1 LEGGGLVSDYP
12 IKVNE
17 ASLEQYSFNRSY
29 STSKDDLLNDFY
41 IPALENSLTYD
52 RAAGF
57 FSSGLVALA
66 PLAFSHFI
74 QGGGRIRLI
83 CSPNF
88 SATDIAAIRSDV
100 DLSKISRE
108 QVLQDLA
115 LLTDGKD
122 ESRILA
128 TLLSSL
134 IASEILDLRIA
145 IPTSSRGLFHDKV
158 GVFTDSTRKVSFV
171 GSANETMAAWSGFD
185 NHEQIEVFT
194 SWHNEDTLARTTE
207 HQKLFDELW
216 AGVRRGWKIMDPRDG
231 KGLLN
236 RIVKPINVDIALD
249 QVRER
254 IPRTKSSKNNLQPR
268 SLMPHQ
274 VAVIEDWERHSR
286 RGIISFAT
294 GGGKTLAGIEG
305 IRRWTSDGKSALVL
319 VPSAILH
326 KQWIKEL
333 EIELPDRQIVLL
345 GDGKSLRGRESVI
358 RTALVKH
365 ENELGKIVLS
375 TYAMACK
382 DEFLDLIS
390 NQNATL
396 ICADEVHNIGANETQ
411 NIMRRIQ
418 FGGRIGLSA
427 TPARKG
433 SADETSF
440 IQEYFG
446 ETLKPLFTIK
456 DAIAAKRL
464 VPYNY
469 FFRTVT
475 LLPEEEEDWME
486 LTQRIKKAVAM
497 NKGKFPTDKKEAAI
511 FANLLIKRAAII
523 KGASQK
529 TELAKEVLREK
540 FVEGDR
546 WLVYC
551 QDQFQMGRVKKEL
564 IGAKYPILDYH
575 QAMEGSASRTLE
587 YFTREGGVMLAIKCL
602 DEGVDIPE
610 INRALILASSTN
622 PREYIQRRG
631 RVLRARDNKYSA
643 DIYDVLVLDTN
654 GMLLSSGEAER
665 AIEFAEEAQN
675 SATKIELKILLDKAN
690 EVDYVLDT
698 AQDEQVGE

>member
-1 LEGGGLVSDYP
+1 
-12 IKVNE
+12 
-17 ASLEQYSFNRSY
+17 
-29 STSKDDLLNDFY
+29 LLNDFY
-41 IPALENSLTYD
+41 IPALEHARRYD
-52 RAAGF
+52 RSAGF

-66 PLAFSHFI
+66 PIAFSHFI
-74 QGGGRIRLI
+74 QSGGRIRLI

-88 SATDIAAIRSDV
+88 TATDIAAIKSEV
-100 DLSKISRE
+100 NFSQISRD
-108 QVLQDLA
+108 QVLKDLET
-115 LLTDGKD
+115 LVEGKD
-122 ESRILA
+122 ESRILT

-134 IASEILDLRIA
+134 IAADILDLRIA
-145 IPTSSRGLFHDKV
+145 VPNSSRGLFHDKV
-158 GVFTDSTRKVSFV
+158 GIFTDLNRHVSFV

-194 SWHNEDTLARTTE
+194 SWHNEDTLARTRE

-231 KGLLN
+231 KDLLN
-236 RIVKPINVDIALD
+236 RMVKPIDVDVAIE

-254 IPRTKSSKNNLQPR
+254 IPRKKHSQSKSEQR
-268 SLMPHQ
+268 ELMPHQ
-274 VAVIEDWERHSR
+274 IEVMEDWERHNR
-286 RGIISFAT
+286 RGVISFAT

-305 IRRWTSDGKSALVL
+305 VRRWTSEGKPALCL
-319 VPSAILH
+319 VPSTILH

-333 EIELPDRQIVLL
+333 QMELPDRQIVLL
-345 GDGKSLRGRESVI
+345 GAGNSLKGRESVF
-358 RTALVKH
+358 RTAFSQQ
-365 ENELGKIVLS
+365 NGELGKVILS
-375 TYAMACK
+375 TYSMACRN
-382 DEFLDLIS
+382 EFLDLIS
-390 NQNATL
+390 VEQDTL

-411 NIMRRIQ
+411 NIMHRVQ
-418 FGGRIGLSA
+418 FGARIGLSA

-433 SADETSF
+433 SADETSL

-446 ETLKPLFTIK
+446 ETLHPLFTIK

-475 LLPEEEEDWME
+475 LLPKEEEDWME
-486 LTQRIKKAVAM
+486 LTQKIKKTVAM
-497 NKGKFPTDKKEAAI
+497 NKGKFPTDKKEAAF

-529 TELAKEVLREK
+529 TELAREVLQEK

-551 QDQFQMGRVKKEL
+551 QDQFQMGRVKAEL
-564 IGAKYPILDYH
+564 TGAKYPILDYH
-575 QAMEGSASRTLE
+575 QAMEGDASRTLE
-587 YFTREGGVMLAIKCL
+587 FFTREGGVMLAIKCL

-631 RVLRARDNKYSA
+631 RVLRSRDDKYSA
-643 DIYDVLVLDTN
+643 DIYDVLVLDAN
-654 GMLLSSGEAER
+654 GMLLSPGEAER

-675 SATKIELKILLDKAN
+675 SATKIELKMLLDKTD
-690 EVDYVLDT
+690 EVDYLLDNT
-698 AQDEQVGE
+698 QIEQVGE

>member
-1 LEGGGLVSDYP
+1 VKSTET
-12 IKVNE
+12 
-17 ASLEQYSFNRSY
+17 SLEQHIFRRSY

-41 IPALENSLTYD
+41 IPALENSLKYD

-66 PLAFSHFI
+66 PLAFSRFI

-88 SATDIAAIRSDV
+88 SATDIAAIRSDL
-100 DLSKISRE
+100 DLSQISRE

-115 LLTDGKD
+115 LLTNGKD

-145 IPTSSRGLFHDKV
+145 VPTSSRGLFHDKV
-158 GVFTDSTRKVSFV
+158 GVFTDLTRRISFV

-207 HQKLFDELW
+207 HQKLLDELW

-231 KGLLN
+231 KELLN
-236 RIVKPINVDIALD
+236 RIIKPIDVDVALD

-254 IPRTKSSKNNLQPR
+254 IPRTESPTNNLQPR

-274 VAVIEDWERHSR
+274 VAAIEDWERHNR

-305 IRRWTSDGKSALVL
+305 IRRWTSDGKAALVL
-319 VPSAILH
+319 VPSTILH
-326 KQWIKEL
+326 KQWIKEI
-333 EIELPDRQIVLL
+333 EIELPDRQVILL
-345 GDGKSLRGRESVI
+345 GDGNSLRGRESVI
-358 RTALVKH
+358 RTALTKH

-375 TYAMACK
+375 TYSMACK
-382 DEFLDLIS
+382 NEFLDLIS

-411 NIMRRIQ
+411 NIMQRIQ

-427 TPARKG
+427 TPVRKG
-433 SADETSF
+433 SSDETSL

-446 ETLKPLFTIK
+446 ETLQPLFTIK
-456 DAIAAKRL
+456 DAITAKRL

-469 FFRTVT
+469 YFRTVT
-475 LLPEEEEDWME
+475 LLPEEEEDW
-486 LTQRIKKAVAM
+486 LDLSLKIKKVVAM
-497 NKGKFPTDKKEAAI
+497 NKGKFPASKTESAYFKT
-511 FANLLIKRAAII
+511 LLIKRAAII
-523 KGASQK
+523 KSASQK
-529 TELAKEVLREK
+529 TELAKNVLQEK
-540 FVEGDR
+540 FIEGDR

-551 QDQFQMGRVKKEL
+551 QDQFQMGKVKSEL
-564 IGAKYPILDYH
+564 TSAKYPILDYH
-575 QAMEGSASRTLE
+575 QAMEGDASRTLE
-587 YFTREGGVMLAIKCL
+587 FFTREGGVMLAIKCL

-610 INRALILASSTN
+610 INKALILASSTN

-631 RVLRARDNKYSA
+631 RVLRTREDKYSA

-654 GMLLSSGEAER
+654 GLLLSASEAER
-665 AIEFAEEAQN
+665 AIEFADEAQN
-675 SATKIELKILLDKAN
+675 SATKIELKILLDKVDK
-690 EVDYVLDT
+690 VDYLLDNS
-698 AQDEQVGE
+698 QEKIIGE

>member
-1 LEGGGLVSDYP
+1 METEALSLDAYP
-12 IKVNE
+12 
-17 ASLEQYSFNRSY
+17 FRRSY

-41 IPALENSLTYD
+41 VPALGHSVRYD
-52 RAAGF
+52 RSAGF

-74 QGGGRIRLI
+74 ESGGKIRLI

-88 SATDIAAIRSDV
+88 TATDIAAIRSESDV
-100 DLSKISRE
+100 SSISRE
-108 QVLQDLA
+108 QVLKDLES
-115 LLTDGKD
+115 LVDGKD

-134 IASEILDLRIA
+134 ISAEILDLRIA
-145 IPTSSRGLFHDKV
+145 IPNSSRGLFHDKV
-158 GVFTDSTRKVSFV
+158 GIFTDSNRQVSFV

-194 SWHNEDTLARTTE
+194 SWHNEDTLARTRE
-207 HQKLFDELW
+207 HQKLFNELW

-231 KGLLN
+231 KDLLN
-236 RIVKPINVDIALD
+236 RMVKPVDVDVALD
-249 QVRER
+249 QVREH
-254 IPRTKSSKNNLQPR
+254 IPRTRNSQGKSQSR

-274 VAVIEDWERHSR
+274 IEVMEDWERHNR
-286 RGIISFAT
+286 RGVISFAT

-305 IRRWTSDGKSALVL
+305 VRRWTSEGKPALCL
-319 VPSAILH
+319 VPSTILH

-333 EIELPDRQIVLL
+333 QMELPDRQLVLL
-345 GDGKSLRGRESVI
+345 GAGNSLKGRESVF
-358 RTALVKH
+358 RSAFTLQPGD
-365 ENELGKIVLS
+365 LGKIVLS
-375 TYAMACK
+375 TYSMACK
-382 DEFLDLIS
+382 NEFLDLIS
-390 NQNATL
+390 DETNAL

-418 FGGRIGLSA
+418 FEARIGLSA

-433 SADETSF
+433 SADETSA
-440 IQEYFG
+440 IQDYFG
-446 ETLKPLFTIK
+446 ETLQPLFTIK

-469 FFRTVT
+469 FFRTVS

-486 LTQRIKKAVAM
+486 LTLKIKKTIAM
-497 NKGKFPTDKKEAAI
+497 NKGKFPTDKAEAA
-511 FANLLIKRAAII
+511 FFQNLLIKRAAII

-529 TELAKEVLREK
+529 TELAKNVLQEK
-540 FVEGDR
+540 FAKGDR

-551 QDQFQMGRVKKEL
+551 QDQFQMARVKEQL
-564 IGAKYPILDYH
+564 VGANYPILDYH
-575 QAMEGSASRTLE
+575 QAMEGDASRTLE

-610 INRALILASSTN
+610 INKALILASSTN

-631 RVLRARDNKYSA
+631 RVLRARDDKYSA
-643 DIYDVLVLDTN
+643 DIYDVLVLDGN

-675 SATKIELKILLDKAN
+675 SATRIELKMLLEKAN
-690 EVDYVLDT
+690 ELEYLVDN
-698 AQDEQVGE
+698 AQIEQVGE

>member
-1 LEGGGLVSDYP
+1 VETESQSLDAYP
-12 IKVNE
+12 
-17 ASLEQYSFNRSY
+17 FRRSY

-41 IPALENSLTYD
+41 VPALGHSVLYD
-52 RAAGF
+52 RSAGF

-74 QGGGRIRLI
+74 EGGGKIRLI

-88 SATDIAAIRSDV
+88 TATDIAAIRSE
-100 DLSKISRE
+100 SEISSISRE
-108 QVLQDLA
+108 QVLKDLES
-115 LLTDGKD
+115 LVEGKD

-134 IASEILDLRIA
+134 ISANILDLRIA
-145 IPTSSRGLFHDKV
+145 IPNSSRGLFHDKV
-158 GVFTDSTRKVSFV
+158 GIFTDLNRHVSFV

-194 SWHNEDTLARTTE
+194 SWHNEDTLARTRE

-231 KGLLN
+231 KDLLN
-236 RIVKPINVDIALD
+236 RMVKPVDVDVALD
-249 QVRER
+249 QVREH
-254 IPRTKSSKNNLQPR
+254 IPRTKSSQGKSQSR

-274 VAVIEDWERHSR
+274 IEVMEDWERHNR
-286 RGIISFAT
+286 RGVIAFAT

-305 IRRWTSDGKSALVL
+305 VRRWTSEGKPALVL
-319 VPSAILH
+319 VPSLILH

-333 EIELPDRQIVLL
+333 EMELPDRQIILL
-345 GDGKSLRGRESVI
+345 GAGNSLRGRESI
-358 RTALVKH
+358 FRTALSKQS
-365 ENELGKIVLS
+365 EGLGKIVLS
-375 TYAMACK
+375 TYSMACK
-382 DEFLDLIS
+382 DALLDLIS
-390 NQNATL
+390 VEEQTL

-433 SADETSF
+433 SADETSL

-446 ETLKPLFTIK
+446 TTLQPLFTIR

-475 LLPEEEEDWME
+475 LLPDEEEDYMA
-486 LTQRIKKAVAM
+486 LTIKIKKTVAM
-497 NKGKFPTDKKEAAI
+497 NKGKFPTDKKEAA
-511 FANLLIKRAAII
+511 FFQNLLIKRAAII
-523 KGASQK
+523 KGASLK
-529 TELAKEVLREK
+529 SDLARDVLQEK

-551 QDQFQMGRVKKEL
+551 QDQFQMGRVKDEL
-564 IGAKYPILDYH
+564 TGAKYPILDYH
-575 QAMEGSASRTLE
+575 QAMEGDASRTLE

-631 RVLRARDNKYSA
+631 RVLRARDDKYSA
-643 DIYDVLVLDTN
+643 DIYDVLVLDAN

-665 AIEFAEEAQN
+665 AMEFAEEAQN
-675 SATKIELKILLDKAN
+675 SATRIELRMLLDKTN
-690 EVDYVLDT
+690 EVDYVLDN
-698 AQDEQVGE
+698 ASNEQAGE

>member
-1 LEGGGLVSDYP
+1 METESQSLDAYP
-12 IKVNE
+12 
-17 ASLEQYSFNRSY
+17 FRRSY

-41 IPALENSLTYD
+41 VPALGHSVLYD
-52 RAAGF
+52 RSAGF

-74 QGGGRIRLI
+74 EGGGKIRLI

-88 SATDIAAIRSDV
+88 TATDIAAIRSE
-100 DLSKISRE
+100 SEISSISRE
-108 QVLQDLA
+108 QVLKDLES
-115 LLTDGKD
+115 LVEGKD

-134 IASEILDLRIA
+134 ISANILDLRIA
-145 IPTSSRGLFHDKV
+145 IPNSSRGLFHDKV
-158 GVFTDSTRKVSFV
+158 GIFTDLNRHVSFV

-194 SWHNEDTLARTTE
+194 SWHNEDTLARTRE

-231 KGLLN
+231 KDLLN
-236 RIVKPINVDIALD
+236 RMVKPVDVDVALD
-249 QVRER
+249 QVREH
-254 IPRTKSSKNNLQPR
+254 IPRTKSSQGKSQSR

-274 VAVIEDWERHSR
+274 IEVMEDWERHNR
-286 RGIISFAT
+286 RGVIAFAT

-305 IRRWTSDGKSALVL
+305 VRRWTSEGKPALVL
-319 VPSAILH
+319 VPSLILH

-333 EIELPDRQIVLL
+333 EMELPDRQIILL
-345 GDGKSLRGRESVI
+345 GAGNSLRGRESI
-358 RTALVKH
+358 FRTALSKQS
-365 ENELGKIVLS
+365 EGLGKIVLS
-375 TYAMACK
+375 TYSMACK
-382 DEFLDLIS
+382 DALLDLIS
-390 NQNATL
+390 VEEQTL

-433 SADETSF
+433 SADETSL

-446 ETLKPLFTIK
+446 TTLQPLFTIR

-475 LLPEEEEDWME
+475 LLPDEEEDYMA
-486 LTQRIKKAVAM
+486 LTIKIKKTVAM
-497 NKGKFPTDKKEAAI
+497 NKGKFPTDKKEAA
-511 FANLLIKRAAII
+511 FFQNLLIKRAAII
-523 KGASQK
+523 KGASLK
-529 TELAKEVLREK
+529 SDLARDVLQEK

-551 QDQFQMGRVKKEL
+551 QDQFQMGRVKDEL
-564 IGAKYPILDYH
+564 TGAKYPILDYH
-575 QAMEGSASRTLE
+575 QAMEGDASRTLE

-631 RVLRARDNKYSA
+631 RVLRARDDKYSA
-643 DIYDVLVLDTN
+643 DIYDVLVLDAN

-665 AIEFAEEAQN
+665 AMEFAEEAQN
-675 SATKIELKILLDKAN
+675 SATRIELRMLLDKTN
-690 EVDYVLDT
+690 EVDYVLDN
-698 AQDEQVGE
+698 ASNEQAGE

>member
-1 LEGGGLVSDYP
+1 METEAQSLDAYP
-12 IKVNE
+12 
-17 ASLEQYSFNRSY
+17 FRRSY

-41 IPALENSLTYD
+41 IPALEHSRRYD
-52 RAAGF
+52 RSAGF

-66 PLAFSHFI
+66 PIAFSHFI

-88 SATDIAAIRSDV
+88 SATDIAAIKSEV
-100 DLSKISRE
+100 DFSQISRD
-108 QVLQDLA
+108 QVLKDLET
-115 LLTDGKD
+115 LVEGRD

-134 IASEILDLRIA
+134 IAADILDLRIA
-145 IPTSSRGLFHDKV
+145 VPNSSRGLFHDKV
-158 GVFTDSTRKVSFV
+158 GIFTDLNRHVSFV

-194 SWHNEDTLARTTE
+194 SWHNEDTLARTRE

-231 KGLLN
+231 KDLLN
-236 RIVKPINVDIALD
+236 RMVKPIDVDVAIE

-254 IPRTKSSKNNLQPR
+254 IPRKKNSQIKSEQR
-268 SLMPHQ
+268 ALMPHQ
-274 VAVIEDWERHSR
+274 IEVMEDWERHNR
-286 RGIISFAT
+286 RGVIAFAT

-305 IRRWTSDGKSALVL
+305 VRRWTSEGKPALVL
-319 VPSAILH
+319 VPSIILH

-333 EIELPDRQIVLL
+333 EMELPDRQIILL
-345 GDGKSLRGRESVI
+345 GAGNSLRGRESI
-358 RTALVKH
+358 FRTALSQQSG
-365 ENELGKIVLS
+365 ELGKIVLS
-375 TYAMACK
+375 TYSMACK
-382 DEFLDLIS
+382 DALLDLIS
-390 NQNATL
+390 VEEETL

-433 SADETSF
+433 SADETSV

-446 ETLKPLFTIK
+446 TTLQPLFTIR

-475 LLPEEEEDWME
+475 LLPEEEEHYTE
-486 LTQRIKKAVAM
+486 LTIKIKKTVAM
-497 NKGKFPTDKKEAAI
+497 NKGKFPTDKKEAA
-511 FANLLIKRAAII
+511 FFQNLLIKRAAII

-529 TELAKEVLREK
+529 SDLARDVLQEK
-540 FVEGDR
+540 FVAGDR

-551 QDQFQMGRVKKEL
+551 QDQFQMGRVKEEL

-575 QAMEGSASRTLE
+575 QAMKGDASRTLE
-587 YFTREGGVMLAIKCL
+587 FFTREGGVMLAIKCL

-631 RVLRARDNKYSA
+631 RVLRARDDKYSA
-643 DIYDVLVLDTN
+643 DIYDVLVLDAN

-665 AIEFAEEAQN
+665 AIEFADEAQN
-675 SATKIELKILLDKAN
+675 SATKIELRMLLDKTN
-690 EVDYVLDT
+690 EVDYVLDN
-698 AQDEQVGE
+698 ASNEQVGE

>member
-1 LEGGGLVSDYP
+1 VVETENRSLDAYP
-12 IKVNE
+12 
-17 ASLEQYSFNRSY
+17 FRRSY

-41 IPALENSLTYD
+41 IPALEHARRYD
-52 RAAGF
+52 RSAGF

-66 PLAFSHFI
+66 PIAFSHFI
-74 QGGGRIRLI
+74 QSGGRIRLI

-88 SATDIAAIRSDV
+88 TATDIAAIKSEV
-100 DLSKISRE
+100 NFSQISRD
-108 QVLQDLA
+108 QVLKDLET
-115 LLTDGKD
+115 LVEGKD
-122 ESRILA
+122 ESRILT

-134 IASEILDLRIA
+134 IAADILDLRIA
-145 IPTSSRGLFHDKV
+145 VPNSSRGLFHDKV
-158 GVFTDSTRKVSFV
+158 GIFTDLNRHVSFV

-194 SWHNEDTLARTTE
+194 SWHNEDTLARTRE

-231 KGLLN
+231 KDLLN
-236 RIVKPINVDIALD
+236 RMVKPIDVDVAIE

-254 IPRTKSSKNNLQPR
+254 IPRKKHSQSKSEQR
-268 SLMPHQ
+268 ELMPHQ
-274 VAVIEDWERHSR
+274 IEVMEDWERHNR
-286 RGIISFAT
+286 RGVISFAT

-305 IRRWTSDGKSALVL
+305 VRRWTSEGKPALCL
-319 VPSAILH
+319 VPSTILH

-333 EIELPDRQIVLL
+333 QMELPDRQIVLL
-345 GDGKSLRGRESVI
+345 GAGNSLKGRESVF
-358 RTALVKH
+358 RTAFSQQ
-365 ENELGKIVLS
+365 NGELGKVILS
-375 TYAMACK
+375 TYSMACRN
-382 DEFLDLIS
+382 EFLDLIS
-390 NQNATL
+390 VEQDTL

-411 NIMRRIQ
+411 NIMHRVQ
-418 FGGRIGLSA
+418 FGARIGLSA

-433 SADETSF
+433 SADETSL

-446 ETLKPLFTIK
+446 ETLHPLFTIK

-475 LLPEEEEDWME
+475 LLPKEEEDWME
-486 LTQRIKKAVAM
+486 LTQKIKKTVAM
-497 NKGKFPTDKKEAAI
+497 NKGKFPTDKKEAAF

-529 TELAKEVLREK
+529 TELAREVLQEK

-551 QDQFQMGRVKKEL
+551 QDQFQMGRVKAEL
-564 IGAKYPILDYH
+564 TGAKYPILDYH
-575 QAMEGSASRTLE
+575 QAMEGDASRTLE
-587 YFTREGGVMLAIKCL
+587 FFTREGGVMLAIKCL

-631 RVLRARDNKYSA
+631 RVLRSRDDKYSA
-643 DIYDVLVLDTN
+643 DIYDVLVLDAN
-654 GMLLSSGEAER
+654 GMLLSPGEAER

-675 SATKIELKILLDKAN
+675 SATKIELKMLLDKTD
-690 EVDYVLDT
+690 EVDYLLDNT
-698 AQDEQVGE
+698 QIEQVGE

>member
-1 LEGGGLVSDYP
+1 MK
-12 IKVNE
+12 INE
-17 ASLEQYSFNRSY
+17 ASLEHHGFNRSY

-41 IPALENSLTYD
+41 IPALENSLKYD

-88 SATDIAAIRSDV
+88 SATDIAAIKSEV

-145 IPTSSRGLFHDKV
+145 IPQSSRGLFHDKV
-158 GVFTDSTRKVSFV
+158 GVFTDLTRKVSFV

-216 AGVRRGWKIMDPRDG
+216 AGVRRGWKIMNPSDG
-231 KGLLN
+231 KELLN
-236 RIVKPINVDIALD
+236 RMIKPVDVDVALD
-249 QVRER
+249 QIRER
-254 IPRTKSSKNNLQPR
+254 IPRAKSSKNNPQPR
-268 SLMPHQ
+268 SLMSHQ
-274 VAVIEDWERHSR
+274 VAVMEDWERHNR
-286 RGIISFAT
+286 QGIISFAT

-305 IRRWTSDGKSALVL
+305 IRRWTSDGKAALVL
-319 VPSAILH
+319 VPSTILH

-345 GDGKSLRGRESVI
+345 GAGKSLRGRESVI
-358 RTALVKH
+358 RTAFAKQ

-382 DEFLDLIS
+382 NEFLDLIS
-390 NQNATL
+390 NQNASL
-396 ICADEVHNIGANETQ
+396 ICADEVHNIGANEAQ

-427 TPARKG
+427 TPVRKG
-433 SADETSF
+433 ASDETSL

-446 ETLKPLFTIK
+446 ETLQPLFTIK
-456 DAIAAKRL
+456 DAIDAKRL

-469 FFRTVT
+469 YFRTVT
-475 LLPEEEEDWME
+475 LLPEEEEDWND
-486 LTQRIKKAVAM
+486 LSLKIKKIVAI
-497 NKGKFPTDKKEAAI
+497 NKGKFPTNKNESTHFKT
-511 FANLLIKRAAII
+511 LLIKRAAII
-523 KGASQK
+523 KSASQK
-529 TELAKEVLREK
+529 IDLAKNVLQEK
-540 FVEGDR
+540 FIEGDR

-551 QDQFQMGRVKKEL
+551 QDQFQMGKVKAEL

-575 QAMEGSASRTLE
+575 QAMEGDASRTLE
-587 YFTREGGVMLAIKCL
+587 FFTREGGVMLAIKCL

-610 INRALILASSTN
+610 INKALILASSTN

-631 RVLRARDNKYSA
+631 RVLRTREDKYSA

-654 GMLLSSGEAER
+654 GILLSASEAER
-665 AIEFAEEAQN
+665 AIEFAEQAQN
-675 SATKIELKILLDKAN
+675 SATKIELKILLDK
-690 EVDYVLDT
+690 VDKIDYLLDNSQEKT
-698 AQDEQVGE
+698 IGE

>member
-1 LEGGGLVSDYP
+1 MVETENRSLDAYP
-12 IKVNE
+12 
-17 ASLEQYSFNRSY
+17 FRRSY

-41 IPALENSLTYD
+41 IPALEHARRYD
-52 RAAGF
+52 RSAGF

-66 PLAFSHFI
+66 PIAFSHFI
-74 QGGGRIRLI
+74 QSGGRIRLI

-88 SATDIAAIRSDV
+88 TATDIAAIKSEV
-100 DLSKISRE
+100 NFSQISRD
-108 QVLQDLA
+108 QVLKDLET
-115 LLTDGKD
+115 LVEGKD
-122 ESRILA
+122 ESRILT

-134 IASEILDLRIA
+134 IAADILDLRIA
-145 IPTSSRGLFHDKV
+145 VPNSSRGLFHDKV
-158 GVFTDSTRKVSFV
+158 GIFTDLNRHVSFV

-194 SWHNEDTLARTTE
+194 SWHNEDTLARTRE

-231 KGLLN
+231 KDLLN
-236 RIVKPINVDIALD
+236 RMVKPIDVDVAIE

-254 IPRTKSSKNNLQPR
+254 IPRKKHSQSKSEQR
-268 SLMPHQ
+268 ELMPHQ
-274 VAVIEDWERHSR
+274 IEVMEDWERHNR
-286 RGIISFAT
+286 RGVISFAT

-305 IRRWTSDGKSALVL
+305 VRRWTSEGKPALCL
-319 VPSAILH
+319 VPSTILH

-333 EIELPDRQIVLL
+333 QMELPDRQIVLL
-345 GDGKSLRGRESVI
+345 GAGNSLKGRESVF
-358 RTALVKH
+358 RTAFSQQ
-365 ENELGKIVLS
+365 NGELGKVILS
-375 TYAMACK
+375 TYSMACRN
-382 DEFLDLIS
+382 EFLDLIS
-390 NQNATL
+390 VEQDTL

-411 NIMRRIQ
+411 NIMHRVQ
-418 FGGRIGLSA
+418 FGARIGLSA

-433 SADETSF
+433 SADETSL

-446 ETLKPLFTIK
+446 ETLHPLFTIK

-475 LLPEEEEDWME
+475 LLPKEEEDWME
-486 LTQRIKKAVAM
+486 LTQKIKKTVAM
-497 NKGKFPTDKKEAAI
+497 NKGKFPTDKKEAAF

-529 TELAKEVLREK
+529 TELAREVLQEK

-551 QDQFQMGRVKKEL
+551 QDQFQMGRVKAEL
-564 IGAKYPILDYH
+564 TGAKYPILDYH
-575 QAMEGSASRTLE
+575 QAMEGDASRTLE
-587 YFTREGGVMLAIKCL
+587 FFTREGGVMLAIKCL

-631 RVLRARDNKYSA
+631 RVLRSRDDKYSA
-643 DIYDVLVLDTN
+643 DIYDVLVLDAN
-654 GMLLSSGEAER
+654 GMLLSPGEAER

-675 SATKIELKILLDKAN
+675 SATKIELKMLLDKTD
-690 EVDYVLDT
+690 EVDYLLDNT
-698 AQDEQVGE
+698 QIEQVGE

>member
-1 LEGGGLVSDYP
+1 VETESQSLDAYP
-12 IKVNE
+12 
-17 ASLEQYSFNRSY
+17 FRRSY

-41 IPALENSLTYD
+41 VPALGHSVLYD
-52 RAAGF
+52 RSAGF

-74 QGGGRIRLI
+74 EGGGKIRLI

-88 SATDIAAIRSDV
+88 TATDIAAIRSE
-100 DLSKISRE
+100 SEISSISRE
-108 QVLQDLA
+108 QVLKDLES
-115 LLTDGKD
+115 LVEGKD

-134 IASEILDLRIA
+134 ISANILDLRIA
-145 IPTSSRGLFHDKV
+145 IPNSSRGLFHDKV
-158 GVFTDSTRKVSFV
+158 GIFTDLNRHVSFV

-194 SWHNEDTLARTTE
+194 SWHNEDTLARTRE

-231 KGLLN
+231 KDLLN
-236 RIVKPINVDIALD
+236 RMVKPVDVDVALD
-249 QVRER
+249 QVREH
-254 IPRTKSSKNNLQPR
+254 IPRTKSSQGKSQSR

-274 VAVIEDWERHSR
+274 IEVMEDWERHNR
-286 RGIISFAT
+286 RGVIAFAT

-305 IRRWTSDGKSALVL
+305 VRRWTSEGKPALVL
-319 VPSAILH
+319 VPSLILH

-333 EIELPDRQIVLL
+333 EMELPDRQIILL
-345 GDGKSLRGRESVI
+345 GAGNSLRGRESI
-358 RTALVKH
+358 FRTALSKQSGG
-365 ENELGKIVLS
+365 LGKIVLS
-375 TYAMACK
+375 TYSMACK
-382 DEFLDLIS
+382 DALLDLIS
-390 NQNATL
+390 VEEQTL

-433 SADETSF
+433 SADETSL

-446 ETLKPLFTIK
+446 TTLQPLFTIR

-475 LLPEEEEDWME
+475 LLPDEEEDYMA
-486 LTQRIKKAVAM
+486 LTIKIKKTVAM
-497 NKGKFPTDKKEAAI
+497 NKGKFPTDKKEAA
-511 FANLLIKRAAII
+511 FFQNLLIKRAAII
-523 KGASQK
+523 KGASLK
-529 TELAKEVLREK
+529 SDLARDVLQEK

-551 QDQFQMGRVKKEL
+551 QDQFQMGRVKDEL
-564 IGAKYPILDYH
+564 TGAKYPILDYH
-575 QAMEGSASRTLE
+575 QAMEGDASRTLE

-631 RVLRARDNKYSA
+631 RVLRARDDKYSA
-643 DIYDVLVLDTN
+643 DIYDVLVLDAN

-665 AIEFAEEAQN
+665 AMEFAEEAQN
-675 SATKIELKILLDKAN
+675 SATRIELRMLLDKTN
-690 EVDYVLDT
+690 EVDYVLDN
-698 AQDEQVGE
+698 ASNEQAGE

>member
-1 LEGGGLVSDYP
+1 M
-12 IKVNE
+12 KVNS
-17 ASLEQYSFNRSY
+17 ASLEQISFNRSY

-41 IPALENSLTYD
+41 IPALENSLKYD

-88 SATDIAAIRSDV
+88 STTDILAIKSEV
-100 DLSKISRE
+100 DLSEISRE

-115 LLTDGKD
+115 LLRDGKD
-122 ESRILA
+122 ESRILG

-134 IASEILDLRIA
+134 IASDVLDLRIA
-145 IPTSSRGLFHDKV
+145 IPQSSRGLFHDKV

-207 HQKLFDELW
+207 HQKLFNELW

-231 KGLLN
+231 KELLN
-236 RIVKPINVDIALD
+236 RIIKPVDVDVALD
-249 QVRER
+249 QVKKR
-254 IPRTKSSKNNLQPR
+254 ISHTKSSKNNQKPR
-268 SLMPHQ
+268 TLMSHQ
-274 VAVIEDWERHSR
+274 VAVMEDWERHNR
-286 RGIISFAT
+286 QGIISFAT

-305 IRRWTSDGKSALVL
+305 IRRWTSDGKAALVL
-319 VPSAILH
+319 VPTTILH

-345 GDGKSLRGRESVI
+345 GAGKSLRGRESLI
-358 RTALVKH
+358 RTAFIKQ
-365 ENELGKIVLS
+365 ENALGKIILS
-375 TYAMACK
+375 TYAMASK
-382 DEFLDLIS
+382 NEFLDLIS
-390 NQNATL
+390 GPNTSL
-396 ICADEVHNIGANETQ
+396 ICADEVHNIGANEAQ
-411 NIMRRIQ
+411 NIMRRVQ

-427 TPARKG
+427 TPVRKG
-433 SADETSF
+433 SSEETSL
-440 IQEYFG
+440 IQKYFG
-446 ETLKPLFTIK
+446 ETLQPLFTIK

-475 LLPEEEEDWME
+475 LLPEEEEDWKD
-486 LTQRIKKAVAM
+486 LSLKIKKIVAI
-497 NKGKFPTDKKEAAI
+497 NNGKFPTQKNESAYFKT
-511 FANLLIKRAAII
+511 LLIKRAAII
-523 KGASQK
+523 KSASQK
-529 TELAKEVLREK
+529 IELAKNVLQEK
-540 FVEGDR
+540 FIEGDR

-551 QDQFQMGRVKKEL
+551 QDQFQMAKVKTEL
-564 IGAKYPILDYH
+564 IGANYPILDYH
-575 QAMEGSASRTLE
+575 QAMEGDASRTLE
-587 YFTREGGVMLAIKCL
+587 FFTREGGVMLAIKCL

-610 INRALILASSTN
+610 INKALILASSTN

-631 RVLRARDNKYSA
+631 RVLRTRDGKYSA
-643 DIYDVLVLDTN
+643 DIYDVLVLDTL
-654 GMLLSSGEAER
+654 GTLLSASEAER

-675 SATKIELKILLDKAN
+675 SATKIELQILLDKTDIV
-690 EVDYVLDT
+690 EVVLENS
-698 AQDEQVGE
+698 QEKLIGE

>member
-1 LEGGGLVSDYP
+1 MK
-12 IKVNE
+12 INE
-17 ASLEQYSFNRSY
+17 ASLEHYSFNRSY

-41 IPALENSLTYD
+41 IPALENSLKYD

-88 SATDIAAIRSDV
+88 SATDIAAIKNEV
-100 DLSKISRE
+100 DLSEISRE

-134 IASEILDLRIA
+134 IASDILDLRIA
-145 IPTSSRGLFHDKV
+145 IPQSSRGLFHDKV
-158 GVFTDSTRKVSFV
+158 GVFTDLTRKVSFV

-216 AGVRRGWKIMDPRDG
+216 AGVRRGWKIMNPRDG
-231 KGLLN
+231 KELLN
-236 RIVKPINVDIALD
+236 RMIKPVDVDVALD

-254 IPRTKSSKNNLQPR
+254 IPRAKSSRNNPQPR

-274 VAVIEDWERHSR
+274 VAVMEDWERHNR
-286 RGIISFAT
+286 QGIISFAT

-305 IRRWTSDGKSALVL
+305 IRRWTSDGKAALVL
-319 VPSAILH
+319 VPSTILH

-345 GDGKSLRGRESVI
+345 GAGKSLRGRESVI
-358 RTALVKH
+358 RTAFTRQ
-365 ENELGKIVLS
+365 ENELGKIILS

-382 DEFLDLIS
+382 NEFLDLIS
-390 NQNATL
+390 NQNASL
-396 ICADEVHNIGANETQ
+396 ICADEVHNIGANEAQ

-427 TPARKG
+427 TPGRKG
-433 SADETSF
+433 ASDETSL

-446 ETLKPLFTIK
+446 ETLQPLFTIK

-469 FFRTVT
+469 YFRTVT
-475 LLPEEEEDWME
+475 LLPEEEEVWND
-486 LTQRIKKAVAM
+486 LSLKIKKIVAI
-497 NKGKFPTDKKEAAI
+497 NKGKFPTNKNESNNFKT
-511 FANLLIKRAAII
+511 LLIKRASII
-523 KGASQK
+523 KSASQK
-529 TELAKEVLREK
+529 VELAKNVLQEK
-540 FVEGDR
+540 FIEGDR

-551 QDQFQMGRVKKEL
+551 QDQFQMGKVKAEL

-575 QAMEGSASRTLE
+575 QAMEGDASRTLE
-587 YFTREGGVMLAIKCL
+587 FFTREGGVMLAIKCL

-610 INRALILASSTN
+610 INKALILASSTN

-631 RVLRARDNKYSA
+631 RVLRTREDKYSA

-654 GMLLSSGEAER
+654 GILLSASEAER
-665 AIEFAEEAQN
+665 AIEFAEQAQN
-675 SATKIELKILLDKAN
+675 SATKIELKILLDK
-690 EVDYVLDT
+690 VDKIDYLLDNS
-698 AQDEQVGE
+698 QEKISGE

>member
-1 LEGGGLVSDYP
+1 M
-12 IKVNE
+12 KVNE
-17 ASLEQYSFNRSY
+17 ASLEHYGFNRSY

-41 IPALENSLTYD
+41 IPALENSLKYD

-66 PLAFSHFI
+66 PLAFSRFI

-88 SATDIAAIRSDV
+88 SATDIAAIKSEI
-100 DLSKISRE
+100 DLSEISRDR
-108 QVLQDLA
+108 VLQDLA

-145 IPTSSRGLFHDKV
+145 IPQSSRGLFHDKV
-158 GVFTDSTRKVSFV
+158 GVFTDLTRKVSFV

-216 AGVRRGWKIMDPRDG
+216 AGVRRGWKIMNPRDG
-231 KGLLN
+231 KELLN
-236 RIVKPINVDIALD
+236 RMVKPVDVDVALD
-249 QVRER
+249 QVRKR
-254 IPRTKSSKNNLQPR
+254 IPRAKISKNNPEPR
-268 SLMPHQ
+268 SLMAHQ
-274 VAVIEDWERHSR
+274 VAVMEDWERHNR
-286 RGIISFAT
+286 QGIISFAT

-305 IRRWTSDGKSALVL
+305 IRRWTSDGKAALVL
-319 VPSAILH
+319 VPSTILH

-345 GDGKSLRGRESVI
+345 GAGKSLRGRESVI
-358 RTALVKH
+358 RTAFAKQ

-382 DEFLDLIS
+382 NEFLDLIS
-390 NQNATL
+390 NQNASL
-396 ICADEVHNIGANETQ
+396 ICADEVHNIGANEAQ

-427 TPARKG
+427 TPVRKG
-433 SADETSF
+433 ASDETSL

-446 ETLKPLFTIK
+446 ETLQPLFTIK
-456 DAIAAKRL
+456 EAIDAKRL

-469 FFRTVT
+469 YFRTVT
-475 LLPEEEEDWME
+475 LLPEEEEDWND
-486 LTQRIKKAVAM
+486 LSLKIKKIVAI
-497 NKGKFPTDKKEAAI
+497 NKGKFPTNKNESTYFKT
-511 FANLLIKRAAII
+511 LLIKRAAII
-523 KGASQK
+523 KSASQK
-529 TELAKEVLREK
+529 IELAKNVLQEK
-540 FVEGDR
+540 FIEGDR

-551 QDQFQMGRVKKEL
+551 QDQFQMGKVKAEL
-564 IGAKYPILDYH
+564 LGAKYPILDYH
-575 QAMEGSASRTLE
+575 QAMEGDASRTLE
-587 YFTREGGVMLAIKCL
+587 FFTREGGVMLAIKCL

-610 INRALILASSTN
+610 INKALILASSTN

-631 RVLRARDNKYSA
+631 RVLRTREGKYSA

-654 GMLLSSGEAER
+654 GILLSASEAER
-665 AIEFAEEAQN
+665 AIEFAEQAQN
-675 SATKIELKILLDKAN
+675 SATKIELKILLDKVDK
-690 EVDYVLDT
+690 VDYLLDNS
-698 AQDEQVGE
+698 QEKIIGE

>member
-1 LEGGGLVSDYP
+1 METESLSLDAYP
-12 IKVNE
+12 
-17 ASLEQYSFNRSY
+17 FRRSY

-41 IPALENSLTYD
+41 VPALGHSVRYD
-52 RAAGF
+52 RSAGF

-74 QGGGRIRLI
+74 ENGGKIRLI

-88 SATDIAAIRSDV
+88 TATDIAAIRSESDV
-100 DLSKISRE
+100 SSISRE
-108 QVLQDLA
+108 QVLKDLES
-115 LLTDGKD
+115 LVDGKD

-128 TLLSSL
+128 TLLISL
-134 IASEILDLRIA
+134 ISAEILDLRIA
-145 IPTSSRGLFHDKV
+145 IPNSSRGLFHDKV
-158 GVFTDSTRKVSFV
+158 GIFTDSNRQVSFV

-194 SWHNEDTLARTTE
+194 SWHNEDTLARTRE
-207 HQKLFDELW
+207 HQKLFNELW

-231 KGLLN
+231 KDLLN
-236 RIVKPINVDIALD
+236 RMVKPVDVDVALD
-249 QVRER
+249 QVREH
-254 IPRTKSSKNNLQPR
+254 IPRTRNSQSKSQSR
-268 SLMPHQ
+268 ALMPHQ
-274 VAVIEDWERHSR
+274 IEVMEDWERHNR
-286 RGIISFAT
+286 RGVISFAT

-305 IRRWTSDGKSALVL
+305 VRRWTSEGKPALCL
-319 VPSAILH
+319 VPSTILH

-333 EIELPDRQIVLL
+333 QMELPDRQLVLL
-345 GDGKSLRGRESVI
+345 GAGNSLKGRESVF
-358 RTALVKH
+358 RSAFTLQPGD
-365 ENELGKIVLS
+365 LGKIVLS
-375 TYAMACK
+375 TYSMACK
-382 DEFLDLIS
+382 NEFLDLIS
-390 NQNATL
+390 DETNAL

-418 FGGRIGLSA
+418 FGARIGLSA

-433 SADETSF
+433 STDETST
-440 IQEYFG
+440 IQDYFG
-446 ETLKPLFTIK
+446 ETLQPLFTIK

-469 FFRTVT
+469 FFRTVS

-486 LTQRIKKAVAM
+486 LTLKIKKTIAM
-497 NKGKFPTDKKEAAI
+497 NKGKFPTDKAEAA
-511 FANLLIKRAAII
+511 FFQNLLIKRAAII

-529 TELAKEVLREK
+529 TELAKNVLQEK

-551 QDQFQMGRVKKEL
+551 QDQFQMARVKEQL
-564 IGAKYPILDYH
+564 VGANYPILDYH
-575 QAMEGSASRTLE
+575 QAMEGDASRTLE

-610 INRALILASSTN
+610 INKALILASSTN

-631 RVLRARDNKYSA
+631 RVLRARDDKYSA
-643 DIYDVLVLDTN
+643 DIYDVLVLDGN

-675 SATKIELKILLDKAN
+675 SATRIELKMLLEKAN
-690 EVDYVLDT
+690 ELEYLVDN
-698 AQDEQVGE
+698 AQIEQVGE

>member
-1 LEGGGLVSDYP
+1 METESQSLDAYP
-12 IKVNE
+12 
-17 ASLEQYSFNRSY
+17 FRRSY

-41 IPALENSLTYD
+41 VPALGHSVRYD
-52 RAAGF
+52 RSAGF

-74 QGGGRIRLI
+74 EGGGKIRLI

-88 SATDIAAIRSDV
+88 TATDIAAIRSESEV
-100 DLSKISRE
+100 SSISRE
-108 QVLQDLA
+108 QVLKDLES
-115 LLTDGKD
+115 LVEGKH

-134 IASEILDLRIA
+134 LSANILDLRIA
-145 IPTSSRGLFHDKV
+145 IPNSSRGLFHDKV
-158 GVFTDSTRKVSFV
+158 GIFTDLNRHVSFV

-194 SWHNEDTLARTTE
+194 SWHNEDTLARTRE

-231 KGLLN
+231 KDLLN
-236 RIVKPINVDIALD
+236 RMVKPVDVDVALD
-249 QVRER
+249 QVREH
-254 IPRTKSSKNNLQPR
+254 IPRKKSSQGKSQSR

-274 VAVIEDWERHSR
+274 IEVMEDWERHNR
-286 RGIISFAT
+286 RGVIAFAT

-305 IRRWTSDGKSALVL
+305 VRRWTSEGKPALVL
-319 VPSAILH
+319 VPSLILH

-333 EIELPDRQIVLL
+333 EMELPDRQIILL
-345 GDGKSLRGRESVI
+345 GAGNSLRGRESI
-358 RTALVKH
+358 FRTALSKQSG
-365 ENELGKIVLS
+365 ELGKIVLS
-375 TYAMACK
+375 TYSMACK
-382 DEFLDLIS
+382 DALLDLIS
-390 NQNATL
+390 VEEQTL

-433 SADETSF
+433 SADETSL

-446 ETLKPLFTIK
+446 ATLQPLFTIR

-475 LLPEEEEDWME
+475 LLPEEEEDYIA
-486 LTQRIKKAVAM
+486 LTIKMKKTVAM
-497 NKGKFPTDKKEAAI
+497 NKGKFPTDKKEAA
-511 FANLLIKRAAII
+511 FFQNLLIKRAAII
-523 KGASQK
+523 KGASLK
-529 TELAKEVLREK
+529 SDLARDVLQEK

-551 QDQFQMGRVKKEL
+551 QDQFQMGRVKDEL
-564 IGAKYPILDYH
+564 TGAKYPILDYH
-575 QAMEGSASRTLE
+575 QAMEGDASRTLE

-631 RVLRARDNKYSA
+631 RVLRARDDKYSA
-643 DIYDVLVLDTN
+643 DIYDVLVLDAN

-665 AIEFAEEAQN
+665 AMEFAEEAQN
-675 SATKIELKILLDKAN
+675 SATKIELRMLLDKTN
-690 EVDYVLDT
+690 EVDYVLDN
-698 AQDEQVGE
+698 ASNEQAGE

>member
-1 LEGGGLVSDYP
+1 MK
-12 IKVNE
+12 INE
-17 ASLEQYSFNRSY
+17 TSLEHYRFNRSY

-41 IPALENSLTYD
+41 IPALENSLKYD

-88 SATDIAAIRSDV
+88 SATDIGAIKSEV
-100 DLSKISRE
+100 DLSEISRE

-115 LLTDGKD
+115 LLVDGKD

-134 IASEILDLRIA
+134 IASDILDLRIA
-145 IPTSSRGLFHDKV
+145 IPQSSRGLFHDKV
-158 GVFTDSTRKVSFV
+158 GVFTDLTRKVSFV

-216 AGVRRGWKIMDPRDG
+216 AGVRRGWKIMNPRDG
-231 KGLLN
+231 KDLLN
-236 RIVKPINVDIALD
+236 RMIKPVDVDVALD

-254 IPRTKSSKNNLQPR
+254 IPRVKSSKNNPQPR

-274 VAVIEDWERHSR
+274 VAVMEDWERHNR
-286 RGIISFAT
+286 QGIISFAT

-305 IRRWTSDGKSALVL
+305 IRRWTSDGKAALVL
-319 VPSAILH
+319 VPTTILH

-345 GDGKSLRGRESVI
+345 GAGKSLRGRESVI
-358 RTALVKH
+358 RTAFTKQ

-382 DEFLDLIS
+382 NEFLDLIS
-390 NQNATL
+390 NQNDSL

-427 TPARKG
+427 TPVRKG
-433 SADETSF
+433 ASDETSL

-446 ETLKPLFTIK
+446 ETLQPLFTIEE
-456 DAIAAKRL
+456 AIDAKRL

-469 FFRTVT
+469 YFRTVT
-475 LLPEEEEDWME
+475 LLPEEEENWND
-486 LTQRIKKAVAM
+486 LSLKIKRMVAI
-497 NKGKFPTDKKEAAI
+497 NKGKFPTNKNESTHFKT
-511 FANLLIKRAAII
+511 LLIKRASII
-523 KGASQK
+523 KSASQK
-529 TELAKEVLREK
+529 IELAKTVLQEK
-540 FVEGDR
+540 FIEGDR

-551 QDQFQMGRVKKEL
+551 QDQFQMGKVKAEL

-575 QAMEGSASRTLE
+575 QAMEGDASRTLE
-587 YFTREGGVMLAIKCL
+587 FFTREGGVMLAIKCL

-610 INRALILASSTN
+610 INKALILASSTN

-631 RVLRARDNKYSA
+631 RVLRTRVDKYSA

-654 GMLLSSGEAER
+654 GIPLSASETER
-665 AIEFAEEAQN
+665 AIEFAEQAQN
-675 SATKIELKILLDKAN
+675 SATKIELKILLDKVDT
-690 EVDYVLDT
+690 VDYLLDNS
-698 AQDEQVGE
+698 QEKIIGE

>member
-1 LEGGGLVSDYP
+1 METESLDAYP
-12 IKVNE
+12 
-17 ASLEQYSFNRSY
+17 FRRSY

-41 IPALENSLTYD
+41 VPALGHSVRYD
-52 RAAGF
+52 RSAGF

-74 QGGGRIRLI
+74 EGGGKIRLI

-88 SATDIAAIRSDV
+88 TATDIAGIRSESEV
-100 DLSKISRE
+100 SSISRE
-108 QVLQDLA
+108 QVLKDLES
-115 LLTDGKD
+115 LVEGKD

-134 IASEILDLRIA
+134 ISANILDLRIA
-145 IPTSSRGLFHDKV
+145 IPNSSRGLFHDKV
-158 GVFTDSTRKVSFV
+158 GIFTDSNRHVSFV

-194 SWHNEDTLARTTE
+194 SWHNEDTLARTRE
-207 HQKLFDELW
+207 HQKLFEELW

-231 KGLLN
+231 KDLLN
-236 RIVKPINVDIALD
+236 RMVKPVDVDVALD
-249 QVRER
+249 QVREH
-254 IPRTKSSKNNLQPR
+254 IPRSKKSKGKSQSR

-274 VAVIEDWERHSR
+274 IEVMEDWERHNR
-286 RGIISFAT
+286 RGVISFAT

-305 IRRWTSDGKSALVL
+305 VRRWTSEGKPALIL

-333 EIELPDRQIVLL
+333 EMELPDRQIVLL
-345 GDGKSLRGRESVI
+345 GAGNSLRGRESI
-358 RTALVKH
+358 FRTALSKQPG
-365 ENELGKIVLS
+365 ELGKIVLS
-375 TYAMACK
+375 TYSMACK
-382 DEFLDLIS
+382 DALLDLIS
-390 NQNATL
+390 AEDETL
-396 ICADEVHNIGANETQ
+396 ICADEVHNIGANESQ
-411 NIMRRIQ
+411 NIMRRVQ

-433 SADETSF
+433 SADETSL

-446 ETLKPLFTIK
+446 ATLQPLFTIK

-469 FFRTVT
+469 FYRTVT
-475 LLPEEEEDWME
+475 LLPEEEEDYTE
-486 LTQRIKKAVAM
+486 LTIKIKKTVAM
-497 NKGKFPTDKKEAAI
+497 NKGKFPTDKKEAA
-511 FANLLIKRAAII
+511 FFQNLLIKRAAII

-529 TELAKEVLREK
+529 SNLAKDVLQEK

-551 QDQFQMGRVKKEL
+551 QDQFQMGRVKEEL
-564 IGAKYPILDYH
+564 MGAKYPILDYH
-575 QAMEGSASRTLE
+575 QAMQGDATRTLE
-587 YFTREGGVMLAIKCL
+587 FFTREGGVMLAIKCL

-631 RVLRARDNKYSA
+631 RVLRARDDKYSA
-643 DIYDVLVLDTN
+643 DIYDVLVLDGN

-675 SATKIELKILLDKAN
+675 SATKIELRILLDKTN
-690 EVDYVLDT
+690 EVDYVLDNISS
-698 AQDEQVGE
+698 EQVGE